1 MRISGSTDVDLYS
14 TITYEKNE
22 TQSVETTS
30 ETAAEETTQ
39 AIQTKVSSN
48 ANVQELFEAQ
58 QQSSASVNI
67 QQVDTSNVQV
77 VNESTE
83 SSDEEETTTKLVYNS
98 DGSVE
103 QVTTITDADGN
114 TTEERVQISG
124 PKEETAENDV
134 SDMHKD
140 SISDKEVN

>member
-22 TQSVETTS
+22 TQSVEATS

-124 PKEETAENDV
+124 SKEETAENDV

>member
-22 TQSVETTS
+22 TQSVEATS